1 MRWIPVKFLPS
12 WYPTSSKLE
21 PSWKLWIFAMYLVS
35 TAHRDSNNF
44 SVRTLIRPYMDYST
58 TIRMLFS
65 KYVANIHSFQLG
77 PSWNQVGRSWIPTW
91 KKFGSIHRTIV
102 TAIIYTIRTPTKSN
116 SNYATIA
123 FSVHQQ
129 YSEFPTWPSWN
140 APNLRN

>member
-1 MRWIPVKFLPS
+1 MVD
-12 WYPTSSKLE
+12 TCQVSSKLV
-21 PSWKLWIFAMYLVS
+21 SNFFQVGTKLETLDIRYVLSIHRTIVTAIIS
-35 TAHRDSNNF
+35 T
-44 SVRTLIRPYMDYST
+44 VRTLIRPYMDYST

-65 KYVANIHSFQLG
+65 KYIANIQSFQLG
-77 PSWNQVGRSWIPTW
+77 SCWNQVGRSWIPTW

-116 SNYATIA
+116 SNYSTIA

-140 APNLRN
+140 APNH